1 MVSNLEELKSKI
13 DIVEVIGRFV
23 PLRKDGV
30 NYTACCPFHEE
41 KSASFKVSP
50 HKQIYHCFGCGAE
63 LEYYAADVKRFNSQA
78 YITCP
83 LCKRSIRLE
92 ESRK

>member
-1 MVSNLEELKSKI
+1 MR
-13 DIVEVIGRFV
+13 VIRFGHV
-23 PLRKDGV
+23 RPKR
-30 NYTACCPFHEE
+30 
-41 KSASFKVSP
+41 
-50 HKQIYHCFGCGAE
+50 IHCFGCGAE
-63 LEYYAADVKRFNSQA
+63 LEYYAVDVKRFNGQA

>member
-1 MVSNLEELKSKI
+1 MQERPGQLQSQ
-13 DIVEVIGRFV
+13 EVNAMRVIRFGHIR
-23 PLRKDGV
+23 PKR
-30 NYTACCPFHEE
+30 
-41 KSASFKVSP
+41 
-50 HKQIYHCFGCGAE
+50 IHCFGCGAE
-63 LEYYAADVKRFNSQA
+63 LEYYAADVKRFNGQA